1 MIKISASTNPCNE
14 NELDKYVKLLQ
25 LVGVDYLHCDVMD
38 GEFVQNK
45 CLSFETLK
53 NVHDSTL
60 LPLDVHLMVADPIA
74 ELKKFMTLKPLYI
87 TLHYEAFKNKDDI
100 RYAIE
105 LLRQNKTLVGL
116 SIKPTTKVDDIV
128 PYLPDIDLVLIMG
141 VEPGKSGQKMLSNT
155 PKKVKQLRSI
165 IYEHDYNVKIE
176 VDGGVNQDNL
186 QNIANQGCDIV
197 VMGSALYK
205 EKNKTQLVKDIHKM

>member
-14 NELDKYVKLLQ
+14 NELENYVKMLQ

-38 GEFVQNK
+38 GRFVENK
-45 CLSFETLK
+45 CLNFETLK
-53 NVHDSTL
+53 KVYDSTL
-60 LPLDVHLMVADPIA
+60 LPLDVHLMVSNPIE

-87 TLHYEAFKNKDDI
+87 TLHYEAFQNKDEI
-100 RYAIE
+100 MNAIS
-105 LLRQNKTLVGL
+105 LLKANKTLVGL

-128 PYLPDIDLVLIMG
+128 EFLPHINLVLIMG

-165 IYEHDYNVKIE
+165 IYEHNYNVKIE
-176 VDGGVNQDNL
+176 VDGGINKDNI
-186 QNIANQGCDIV
+186 QNITNQGCDIV
-197 VMGSALYK
+197 VLGSALFK
-205 EKNKTQLVKDIHKM
+205 EKNKTNFVKDIHNM